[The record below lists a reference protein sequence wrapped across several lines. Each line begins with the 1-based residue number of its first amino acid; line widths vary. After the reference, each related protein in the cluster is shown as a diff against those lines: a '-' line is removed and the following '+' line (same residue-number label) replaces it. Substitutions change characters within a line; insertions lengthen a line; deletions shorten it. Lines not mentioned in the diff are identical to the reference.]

1 MTEIRLD
8 IDDRDFKD
16 KMNRFASQVTKTLT
30 GAMMLAF
37 QAVGLKST
45 QEYMTRSHVI
55 SGGTGYNIGT
65 AGSSKLNIRSG
76 RLARSLIGG
85 FDFSGGSGGQDESIR
100 EIQITG
106 NTITGT
112 YGTSVP
118 YACILGSRVKV
129 RTKKGLKGIGQ
140 IKVGD
145 YVLTQNG
152 KFKKVIQTNRFPASE
167 KPNMVTI
174 VSEYRKNKNHKIT
187 LTDDHKVLVCR
198 NGLNKWVKA
207 IDIKLTDEL
216 YSPIK
221 IPHNKG
227 IWKDSLICEVCG
239 KEFKRQPKRKHCSQK
254 CKMIAWN
261 ENHPHIGMKR
271 TEETKRKLK
280 EIQKRRAIERPE
292 TLPNHNIKKIT
303 SHEKQIIRWLDV
315 IGVEYETQYF
325 INGYW
330 VDFYVPDLKMI
341 IEADGGH
348 WHQDQ
353 KKDIDRDKK
362 IRKSLADDWVIL
374 HFHFT
379 KDPIVIHPNPI
390 ENVHYILC
398 NDSINSYA
406 DLKTFK
412 KIKIIDIIN
421 WKWEKSKKKRASRVP
436 MLYDIGVQDVHS
448 YVASGIIVSNSIH
461 EKGGTITGN
470 PYLIFRI
477 GPFWYKKRSVTIPA
491 RPFLEPALE
500 DSETNIHGIFQSAM
514 EALAFKVSDK

>member
-112 YGTSVP
+112 YGSSVP
-118 YACILGSRVKV
+118 YA
-129 RTKKGLKGIGQ
+129 
-140 IKVGD
+140 
-145 YVLTQNG
+145 N
-152 KFKKVIQTNRFPASE
+152 
-167 KPNMVTI
+167 
-174 VSEYRKNKNHKIT
+174 
-187 LTDDHKVLVCR
+187 
-198 NGLNKWVKA
+198 
-207 IDIKLTDEL
+207 
-216 YSPIK
+216 
-221 IPHNKG
+221 
-227 IWKDSLICEVCG
+227 
-239 KEFKRQPKRKHCSQK
+239 
-254 CKMIAWN
+254 
-261 ENHPHIGMKR
+261 
-271 TEETKRKLK
+271 
-280 EIQKRRAIERPE
+280 
-292 TLPNHNIKKIT
+292 
-303 SHEKQIIRWLDV
+303 
-315 IGVEYETQYF
+315 
-325 INGYW
+325 
-330 VDFYVPDLKMI
+330 
-341 IEADGGH
+341 
-348 WHQDQ
+348 
-353 KKDIDRDKK
+353 
-362 IRKSLADDWVIL
+362 
-374 HFHFT
+374 
-379 KDPIVIHPNPI
+379 
-390 ENVHYILC
+390 
-398 NDSINSYA
+398 
-406 DLKTFK
+406 
-412 KIKIIDIIN
+412 
-421 WKWEKSKKKRASRVP
+421 
-436 MLYDIGVQDVHS
+436 
-448 YVASGIIVSNSIH
+448 IH